1 MSTWRRKAIELLPE
15 YRQAIESCATPMA
28 LWIELLL
35 RFEDAFEKDD
45 QPLVS
50 RFLEYAAW
58 CISDEAGR
66 APNQS
71 STAVA
76 CAFYE
81 HLPTHREYWPYF
93 RSWFSQK
100 QFTALIPVFS
110 YHLSD
115 GDTADLK
122 KLYTRAT

>member
-1 MSTWRRKAIELLPE
+1 MSTWRRRAIQFLPE
-15 YRQAIESCATPMA
+15 YRQAIEGSDTPMV
-28 LWIELLL
+28 LWIELVL
-35 RFEDAFEKDD
+35 RFEDAFVAND
-45 QPLVS
+45 QRLLG

-58 CISDEAGR
+58 CMSDAAGR
-66 APNQS
+66 LPSQS

-93 RSWFSQK
+93 RSWFSPQ

-115 GDTADLK
+115 GDMADLK
-122 KLYTRAT
+122 KCYASAS